1 MNYRSM
7 KKKPSLTDLRNFVYL
22 VWQHL
27 GLPNPTPL
35 QYSICEF
42 LQEGH
47 RRIIVEGY
55 RGIGK
60 SYLTATYVLHQL
72 LLDPQKNILV
82 VSASKSRADDFSTFC
97 LRLLNEM
104 DILSHLRPSEDQRQ
118 SKVAF
123 DVRPARAAQQPSVKS
138 LGITSALTGSRADLL
153 ICDDAEVPNNVQTH
167 SMREKLSE
175 QIKEFESII
184 KPEGKIYFLGTPQTT
199 QSIYNKLP
207 ERGYVKRVWTA
218 RFPNEKQKLF
228 LADTLAPI
236 IKKNLDINPEKL
248 EGKPTDPTRFN
259 DEELFKRELSYGKT
273 AFEMQFMLNTRLSD
287 EFRFPLKI
295 SDLIVMGTNPD
306 NAPEKVVWASN
317 PENKCDNLPN
327 VALQGDSFYQPMK
340 IVGDWLP
347 YQVSVLAI
355 DPSGRGKDETA
366 YAVCK
371 MFNGNVY
378 VLDVG
383 GLEGYT
389 DKTLRTLAEIAKK
402 HKVNE
407 VIVEN
412 NFGDGM
418 FLKMLNPHLQKTH
431 RVTLNEVRHSIQKE
445 RRICDVLEPIMNSHR
460 LIFDHSVIE
469 NDYES
474 CQGRSLD
481 AQLKYQLIF
490 QLSRIT
496 RDKNSLAQDDRLD
509 ALSMAVQY
517 MVEYLAKD
525 QDLAVDDR
533 LRDMRQ
539 KSIDKF
545 MESAIGVKPR
555 EKTWINLV

>member
-1 MNYRSM
+1 M

-27 GLPNPTPL
+27 GLPNSTPL

-104 DILSHLRPSEDQRQ
+104 DILAHLRPSEDQRQ

-418 FLKMLNPHLQKTH
+418 FLKMLNPHLQKVH
-431 RVTLNEVRHSIQKE
+431 PVTLNEVRHSIQKE

-474 CQGRSLD
+474 CQGRSVD
-481 AQLKYQLIF
+481 SQLKYQLVF

-545 MESAIGVKPR
+545 MESALGVKPR